1 MRAREGCLPS
11 NHNITMVTR
20 LFVIALAALGDG
32 IPGADGADAVNIVE
46 PENRYRIYLKRQL
59 VKRKSDQDDFESID
73 SPSLPCTDT
82 PGWADLLGNT
92 CEWYEQ
98 KDEPGCPAYV
108 ALWGVEEHCCYCK
121 SNSTNATTNESTL
134 MPSISE
140 SEEGTTFPTLV
151 PVIAPSG
158 NPIEIQ
164 VPTQTPTILTS
175 TERPS
180 DVPISLTP
188 TPSTSSLSLTTTAP
202 TTGQP
207 TTAQLVSEVPSD
219 YPTLLT
225 RTPTL
230 HPSVAQSDSPTEQFL
245 PGELLLS
252 NKELGIELSSGLEAK
267 LIASTGK
274 KLKLVDGKKSSLS
287 FHSRMDGAGI
297 IDLGDRGYV
306 YVSNSEESA
315 GGVYGLQFNLAGE
328 IVDYKNLLSNT
339 KRNCGGGLTPWNTW
353 VSCEE
358 WKRGIL
364 SIGYYYYKDGS

>member
-1 MRAREGCLPS
+1 
-11 NHNITMVTR
+11 MVSR
-20 LFVIALAALGDG
+20 LFVVALAALAALGDG
-32 IPGADGADAVNIVE
+32 ISGADGADAVNIVE

-59 VKRKSDQDDFESID
+59 VKKRKSDQDDFESID
-73 SPSLPCTDT
+73 SPPSLPCTDT
-82 PGWADLLGNT
+82 PGWTDLLGNT

-98 KDEPGCPAYV
+98 KDEPGCPAYS
-108 ALWGVEEHCCYCK
+108 ALWGVEQHCCYCK
-121 SNSTNATTNESTL
+121 SNSTTATTNESTL
-134 MPSISE
+134 MPSTSE
-140 SEEGTTFPTLV
+140 SEEGTTFPTRA

-188 TPSTSSLSLTTTAP
+188 TLSTSSLSPTTTAP
-202 TTGQP
+202 TSGQPTTAQPVSEVPSDSLVTAAQTTGQP
-207 TTAQLVSEVPSD
+207 TTAQPVSEVPSD

-225 RTPTL
+225 RTPTV

-274 KLKLVDGKKSSLS
+274 KLELVDGKKSSLS

-306 YVSNSEESA
+306 YVSNSEETA
-315 GGVYGLQFNLAGE
+315 GGVYGL
-328 IVDYKNLLSNT
+328 
-339 KRNCGGGLTPWNTW
+339 
-353 VSCEE
+353 
-358 WKRGIL
+358 
-364 SIGYYYYKDGS
+364 

>member
-1 MRAREGCLPS
+1 
-11 NHNITMVTR
+11 MVSR

-82 PGWADLLGNT
+82 PGWTDLLGNT

-98 KDEPGCPAYV
+98 KDEPGCPAYS

-134 MPSISE
+134 MPSTSE
-140 SEEGTTFPTLV
+140 SEEGTTFPTRV
-151 PVIAPSG
+151 PVIAPSSS
-158 NPIEIQ
+158 PIEIQ

-180 DVPISLTP
+180 DVPISFTP

-207 TTAQLVSEVPSD
+207 TTAQPVSEVPSD

-245 PGELLLS
+245 PG
-252 NKELGIELSSGLEAK
+252 
-267 LIASTGK
+267 
-274 KLKLVDGKKSSLS
+274 
-287 FHSRMDGAGI
+287 
-297 IDLGDRGYV
+297 
-306 YVSNSEESA
+306 
-315 GGVYGLQFNLAGE
+315 
-328 IVDYKNLLSNT
+328 
-339 KRNCGGGLTPWNTW
+339 
-353 VSCEE
+353 
-358 WKRGIL
+358 
-364 SIGYYYYKDGS
+364 